1 MLKKK
6 NVYMKE
12 WDLGLVL
19 HFVFFIYRKM
29 LHTITGFS
37 SFQLIYG
44 LGPLEAMRDN
54 CIESIIIY
62 LLDRTSSILPV
73 REKDNSVPI
82 YIDSG
87 YLTPSLYWTVFNAK
101 YR

>member
-12 WDLGLVL
+12 CDLGLVL

-54 CIESIIIY
+54 CIEGIII
-62 LLDRTSSILPV
+62 SSILPV

-82 YIDSG
+82 YIQCF
-87 YLTPSLYWTVFNAK
+87 LP
-101 YR
+101 